1 VRVLMV
7 CNWQAG
13 GNCDEDAV
21 AHALTELGHTVT
33 RLDESDGRHAP
44 SFEADLCLFFKWRDP
59 ATLARIKCP
68 KVFYY
73 FDLIWFRDAT
83 IAPRCRGRVQ
93 WMREMLPHVDLGFA
107 TDGDFCT
114 RVRGGRLV
122 WLPQGADG
130 RILGAGKAG
139 PRRTP
144 ILFTGI
150 RNGGQGRASFVDDM
164 QAHYGRDF
172 RHVQSGVYRRELA
185 DLIASSDIV
194 VAPDAP
200 VTDRYCSNRIFN
212 VLGFGGFLLH
222 PYCEFLASMY
232 EDRKEVV
239 FYRSREELHGLIQE
253 YRRAG
258 DERRRIAE
266 AGLAR
271 TAKDHTY
278 LHRVATMMG
287 VIKERLGLS

>member
-1 VRVLMV
+1 MV

-93 WMREMLPHVDLGFA
+93 WMREMLPHVDLGFV
-107 TDGDFCT
+107 TDGD
-114 RVRGGRLV
+114 
-122 WLPQGADG
+122 
-130 RILGAGKAG
+130 
-139 PRRTP
+139 
-144 ILFTGI
+144 
-150 RNGGQGRASFVDDM
+150 M
-164 QAHYGRDF
+164 QARYGRDF